1 MYFASEGDT
10 TLSEFVLFAQRIK
23 VLVCALSWV
32 LVIIVM
38 LALEK
43 QVLPN
48 FAIDEPS
55 HKPFL
60 EEIFQ
65 VRPRPFVMEDKSS
78 ATEVDTTPR

>member
-1 MYFASEGDT
+1 M
-10 TLSEFVLFAQRIK
+10 LSEFVLFAQRIK

-32 LVIIVM
+32 LAIIVV
-38 LALEK
+38 LGLEK

-60 EEIFQ
+60 EEIF
-65 VRPRPFVMEDKSS
+65 
-78 ATEVDTTPR
+78 